1 MFGLIA
7 GAIGSFIAV
16 ATTVGKALAVA
27 GLAIQG
33 LKVLANAFI
42 ALGKALG
49 IIKPETKPEELGDK
63 AIQAEEAGIKPENF
77 DSYAQ
82 YVKAVEGFKVDPEKS
97 KLIPEEEKLKKGI
110 TLTSALA
117 AEKYPD
123 FPMETFAKHII
134 ANPQYFTEARMTEFG
149 KLISGNLDMAKTV
162 LGYMNGTEH
171 NDKKLAQAETALKGI
186 EKAINPNIS
195 DSEALDNLLKSVK

>member
-1 MFGLIA
+1 MFGVII
-7 GAIGSFIAV
+7 GAIGSIIAA
-16 ATTVGKALAVA
+16 ATTIGKALAIA

-33 LKVLANAFI
+33 LKALGSAFV

-77 DSYAQ
+77 DSYDK

-97 KLIPEEEKLKKGI
+97 KLIPEEEKLQKGI

-123 FPMETFAKHII
+123 FPMEAFAKYVI

-149 KLISGNLDMAKTV
+149 KLISGSLDTAKTV
-162 LGYMNGTEH
+162 FGYMNGTEH

-195 DSEALDNLLKSVK
+195 DSDALTNALKSRK

>member
-49 IIKPETKPEELGDK
+49 II
-63 AIQAEEAGIKPENF
+63 
-77 DSYAQ
+77 
-82 YVKAVEGFKVDPEKS
+82 
-97 KLIPEEEKLKKGI
+97 
-110 TLTSALA
+110 
-117 AEKYPD
+117 
-123 FPMETFAKHII
+123 
-134 ANPQYFTEARMTEFG
+134 
-149 KLISGNLDMAKTV
+149 
-162 LGYMNGTEH
+162 
-171 NDKKLAQAETALKGI
+171 
-186 EKAINPNIS
+186 
-195 DSEALDNLLKSVK
+195 

>member
-195 DSEALDNLLKSVK
+195 DSEALDNALKSVK

>member
-7 GAIGSFIAV
+7 GAFGSFIAV

-49 IIKPETKPEELGDK
+49 IIKPETTPEELGDK

-110 TLTSALA
+110 TLTSSLA

-195 DSEALDNLLKSVK
+195 DSEALDNALKSVK

>member
-7 GAIGSFIAV
+7 GAIGSIIAV

>member
-7 GAIGSFIAV
+7 GAIGSIIAV

-110 TLTSALA
+110 TLTSSLA

-134 ANPQYFTEARMTEFG
+134 AKPQYFTEARMTEFG